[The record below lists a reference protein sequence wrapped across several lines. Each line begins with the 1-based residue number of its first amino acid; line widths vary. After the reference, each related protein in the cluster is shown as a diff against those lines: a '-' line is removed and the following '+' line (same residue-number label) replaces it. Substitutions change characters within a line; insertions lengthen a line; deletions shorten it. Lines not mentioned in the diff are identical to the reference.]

1 MKPTKIELSVVI
13 PVYNEEDIISTVID
27 NWIEKLN
34 QLNINHEI
42 HLYNDGS
49 IDNSLERLLES
60 QKKHSNVVVHDK
72 PNGGHGPT
80 ILQGYLENIESPWIF
95 QVDSDNEMK
104 PDNFEIIWNA
114 RNDFDL
120 ILASRK
126 CHIQTL
132 SRSFISTI
140 ARILIRLLYG
150 KGVWGVNSPYR
161 LMKTSAFCNC
171 FSELPLDTF
180 APNLILSGY
189 AAYKKLRIYEVDI
202 PYHGRKTGKVSLQN
216 WNLLKGAVISAK
228 QTILFRLKLRNVLI

>member
-1 MKPTKIELSVVI
+1 MKSTKIELSVVI
-13 PVYNEEDIISTVID
+13 PVYNEEEIISMVID

-49 IDNSLERLLES
+49 RDNSLERLLES
-60 QKKHSNVVVHDK
+60 EKKHSNVVVHDK

-104 PDNFEIIWNA
+104 PDNFEMIWND

-120 ILASRK
+120 ILACRK
-126 CHIQTL
+126 GRIQAL

-140 ARILIRLLYG
+140 SRILIWLLYG
-150 KGVWGVNSPYR
+150 KGFWDVNSPYQ
-161 LMKTSAFCNC
+161 LMKSSA
-171 FSELPLDTF
+171 
-180 APNLILSGY
+180 A
-189 AAYKKLRIYEVDI
+189 
-202 PYHGRKTGKVSLQN
+202 
-216 WNLLKGAVISAK
+216 
-228 QTILFRLKLRNVLI
+228 